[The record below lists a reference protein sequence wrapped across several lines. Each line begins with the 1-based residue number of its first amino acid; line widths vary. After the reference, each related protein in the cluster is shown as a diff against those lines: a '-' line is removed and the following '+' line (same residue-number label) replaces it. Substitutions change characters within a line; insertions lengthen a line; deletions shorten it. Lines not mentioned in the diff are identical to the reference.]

1 MNAFAPR
8 GRGLSLFPPVIRFLL
23 ISNVAIWLVQT
34 LFLSN
39 RLFAGAPVDD
49 LVMSLFALQPL
60 ESGSFWPWQLL
71 TYQFMHDTH
80 GFMHIFFNM
89 FALWMFGMELEQ
101 VWGSRRFAT
110 YYLLCGILAGVTQ
123 LVVDPLTGGGLAPT
137 VGASGSIFGVLI
149 AFGMT
154 FPDRPVLM
162 FPIFFPI
169 PARIFVLI
177 YAGMQLVSGLLG
189 QGANDPVRVAHFAH
203 LGGAVAGYLLLKF
216 GGPIFDLVER
226 LGGRRAT
233 TSYADTDRY
242 RDVEYRDV
250 PVYDI
255 PARREEPVRPRTS
268 TPTRFVVD
276 GEPITQETIDEILD
290 KISLGGYHNLTDR
303 EKRILDDVS
312 RQL

>member
-1 MNAFAPR
+1 MNAFTPR
-8 GRGLSLFPPVIRFLL
+8 GRGFSLFPPVIRFLL

-60 ESGSFWPWQLL
+60 ESGSFWPWQLI
-71 TYQFMHDTH
+71 TYQFMHDTS

-101 VWGSRRFAT
+101 VWGSRRFGT

-203 LGGAVAGYLLLKF
+203 LGGALAGYLLLKF

-226 LGGRRAT
+226 LGGRRSTA
-233 TSYADTDRY
+233 SNVNAERFV
-242 RDVEYRDV
+242 DVNYRDV

-255 PARREEPVRPRTS
+255 PARRDEPVRPRAS

-276 GEPITQETIDEILD
+276 GEPISQETIDEILD